1 MIEANELVN
10 AILASSTI
18 KESGIYTLV
27 ELIRED
33 NYSKIDRAKKGY
45 VILGSEEFWE
55 EETIQ
60 DGWHRLTNMFW
71 NKVKEIPF
79 VYYL

>member
-1 MIEANELVN
+1 MKRSEFI
-10 AILASSTI
+10 
-18 KESGIYTLV
+18 
-27 ELIRED
+27 
-33 NYSKIDRAKKGY
+33 KKGN
-45 VILGSEEFWE
+45 WE

-60 DGWHRLTNMFW
+60 DGWHRLTDMLS